1 MRIEVN
7 LETGETTEHEDA
19 PVTWEVPVEV
29 VTPEPT
35 KNELL
40 AELELLTAKINA
52 LAVTP
57 EPVVAPTEGVTPEP
71 VVEPVVA
78 PTEGV
83 TA

>member
-7 LETGETTEHEDA
+7 VQTGETTEHEDA
-19 PVTWEVPVEV
+19 PVTWSEPPVIA
-29 VTPEPT
+29 TPEPT

-40 AELELLTAKINA
+40 AEVELLTAKINA

-57 EPVVAPTEGVTPEP
+57 EPVAEPAVEP

-83 TA
+83 TP